1 MLDPGLSTLT
11 TWQTFESTLKEVVE
25 AKRLSQSRMKKLTDN
40 ALKCMKV
47 RAYDFVCLHWLTMF
61 RYSMTRSLFPSFTAR
76 TRIFRLHKRFPVSMC
91 LML

>member
-47 RAYDFVCLHWLTMF
+47 RAYDL
-61 RYSMTRSLFPSFTAR
+61 
-76 TRIFRLHKRFPVSMC
+76 RIE
-91 LML
+91 